1 MNFDTTTLV
10 TALVGAV
17 CGYLFAE
24 KSRPADHPLIALV
37 RQRLKER
44 DKQSKEVNID
54 EELKKLI
61 GG

>member
-37 RQRLKER
+37 RSPTGGGFPQNPPER
-44 DKQSKEVNID
+44 ESA
-54 EELKKLI
+54 LRSA
-61 GG
+61 